1 MTFNEEE
8 EEESSVI
15 EKTMSMTFDKRKSG
29 AQYRGEYSSQ
39 TDKPDG
45 RGFKVFP
52 NGSIY
57 EGFFEQG
64 QTHGKGRGVTSR
76 GEVYEGDF
84 KYDMMDGKGLFIV
97 FWEFISP
104 WFRS

>member
-1 MTFNEEE
+1 MLGPFNFKATFEEE
-8 EEESSVI
+8 EDEDGANENAD
-15 EKTMSMTFDKRKSG
+15 EKTMSMNFDKRKSG
-29 AQYRGEYSSQ
+29 AEYRGEYSSQ

-64 QTHGKGRGVTSR
+64 
-76 GEVYEGDF
+76 
-84 KYDMMDGKGLFIV
+84 
-97 FWEFISP
+97 
-104 WFRS
+104 